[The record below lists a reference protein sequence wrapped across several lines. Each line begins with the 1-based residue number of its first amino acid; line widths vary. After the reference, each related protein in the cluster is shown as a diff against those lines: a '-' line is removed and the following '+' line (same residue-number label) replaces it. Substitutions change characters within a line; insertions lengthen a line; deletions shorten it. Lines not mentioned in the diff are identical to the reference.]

1 MQHAVLNA
9 QVQLYADDTVIF
21 ASGNTPDEAVRKLQ
35 PALNVFSHWCHV
47 NKLSINTGKT
57 KLMVFGTRHKVK
69 KAKRVR
75 LSLEGAPLQIVPTY
89 KYLGF
94 TLDSTLSFNY
104 QVKCIAN
111 MVAYKASLLARIRK
125 FLNEDVALKIY
136 KSMILPYFDYGDVIY
151 MSANQEG
158 LDKLQ
163 RLQNRCLKI
172 CNNLNVRFETR
183 ELHMIT
189 KVPKLKFRR
198 EAHLNNFMHGRL
210 NRLDLVDHRD
220 IRTRLHDA
228 PMFLTKVPNLEAYKR
243 AVEFAG
249 AVAWNNLPPDIRRIE
264 SAAIF
269 KNKQKDTLLRKINQ

>member
-1 MQHAVLNA
+1 
-9 QVQLYADDTVIF
+9 
-21 ASGNTPDEAVRKLQ
+21 
-35 PALNVFSHWCHV
+35 
-47 NKLSINTGKT
+47 
-57 KLMVFGTRHKVK
+57 
-69 KAKRVR
+69 
-75 LSLEGAPLQIVPTY
+75 
-89 KYLGF
+89 
-94 TLDSTLSFNY
+94 
-104 QVKCIAN
+104 
-111 MVAYKASLLARIRK
+111 
-125 FLNEDVALKIY
+125 
-136 KSMILPYFDYGDVIY
+136 MILPYFDYGDVIY

-172 CNNLNVRFETR
+172 CKNLNVRFETR

-228 PMFLTKVPNLEAYKR
+228 SMFLTKVPNLEAYKR

-269 KNKQKDTLLRKINQ
+269 KNKQKDTLLRKINQYHSLILTVNI